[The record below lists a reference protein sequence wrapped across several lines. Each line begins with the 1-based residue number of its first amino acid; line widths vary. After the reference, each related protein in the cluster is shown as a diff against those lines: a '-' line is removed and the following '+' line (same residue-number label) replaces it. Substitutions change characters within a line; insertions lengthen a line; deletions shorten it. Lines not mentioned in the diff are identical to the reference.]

1 MTHSDGS
8 IADAERGLRWGI
20 ERRMEFIDFRLY
32 WEGRIN
38 RGDLMRFFGVSV
50 QQASADI
57 ARYQELA
64 PDNLTY
70 DRSAKRYLAG
80 AGYRPMFKVDDS
92 DRYLAQLR
100 SLDEKLIEP
109 EEAWMSEIPSFL
121 TLPLPSRPIDSSIL
135 KAVITSIRQKTTIEV
150 LYQSMSRPDP
160 LWRWISPHA
169 IGFDGLRWHIRA
181 YCHIDCFF
189 KDFVFARIHE
199 IGDTQPD
206 DVDPARDR
214 AWIETVPVVIAP
226 HPDLSQAQQKA
237 IALDYGMVDSVRVI
251 QVKRAFLLYF
261 LQRLQLDE
269 TGSGRRPAEQQIVLA
284 NRTEIL
290 EALAA
295 DRHANPAQHVERE
308 AQ

>member
-1 MTHSDGS
+1 MVHPGASL
-8 IADAERGLRWGI
+8 ADPDRGLRWGV

-38 RGDLMRFFGVSV
+38 RADLMRFFGVSV

-57 ARYQELA
+57 ARYHELA

-80 AGYRPMFKVDDS
+80 ADYRPVFKVDDS
-92 DRYLAQLR
+92 DGYLAQLR
-100 SLDEKLIEP
+100 SLGEKLIQP
-109 EEAWMSEIPSFL
+109 EEAWMAGIPSFQ
-121 TLPLPSRPIDSSIL
+121 TLPLPSRPIEPTIL
-135 KAVITSIRQKTTIEV
+135 RAVITAIRQRTAIEV

-169 IGFDGLRWHIRA
+169 LGFDGLRWHARA
-181 YCHIDCFF
+181 YCHIDGFF

-199 IGDTQPD
+199 IGATRSD

-226 HPDLSQAQQKA
+226 HPDLSQAQRKT
-237 IALDYGMVDSVRVI
+237 IALDYGMVDSIRVVQVR
-251 QVKRAFLLYF
+251 RAFLLYF
-261 LQRLQLDE
+261 LQHLRLDDAA
-269 TGSGRRPAEQQIVLA
+269 SGRRPPEQQIVLA
-284 NRTEIL
+284 NRTEVL
-290 EALAA
+290 ETLAA
-295 DRHANPAQHVERE
+295 DRHAGQARDVRSAVQ
-308 AQ
+308 

>member
-1 MTHSDGS
+1 MIQSGAS
-8 IADAERGLRWGI
+8 LADAERSLRWGV

-38 RGDLMRFFGVSV
+38 RADLMRFFGVSV

-80 AGYRPMFKVDDS
+80 AGYRPVFRVDDS

-100 SLDEKLIEP
+100 SLGEKLIQP
-109 EEAWMSEIPSFL
+109 EEAWMSEIPSFQ
-121 TLPLPSRPIDSSIL
+121 TLPIPSRPIDPIIL
-135 KAVITSIRQKTTIEV
+135 RVVITAIRQKTAIEV
-150 LYQSMSRPDP
+150 LYQSMSRPEP

-169 IGFDGLRWHIRA
+169 IGFDGFRWHARA
-181 YCHIDCFF
+181 FCHIDGFF
-189 KDFVFARIHE
+189 KDFVFARIRE
-199 IGDTQPD
+199 IGSTRPH
-206 DVDPARDR
+206 DVGPARDR

-226 HPDLSQAQQKA
+226 HPDLSQAQRKA

-261 LQRLQLDE
+261 LQRLRLDE
-269 TGSGRRPAEQQIVLA
+269 AGSGRRPAEQQIVLA
-284 NRTEIL
+284 NRTEVL
-290 EALAA
+290 EAIAA
-295 DRHANPAQHVERE
+295 DRHATPARNAESGVQ
-308 AQ
+308 

>member
-1 MTHSDGS
+1 MREQDGS
-8 IADAERGLRWGI
+8 AEPERALRWGI
-20 ERRMEFIDFRLY
+20 ERRLEFIDFRLY

-38 RGDLMRFFGVSV
+38 RSDIMRAFALSV

-57 ARYQELA
+57 ARYQKLA
-64 PDNLTY
+64 PDNLAY
-70 DRSAKRYLAG
+70 DRSAKRYLA
-80 AGYRPMFKVDDS
+80 APAYRPVFKVDDS
-92 DRYLAQLR
+92 GRYLAQLR
-100 SLDEKLIEP
+100 SLAENLIQA
-109 EEAWMSEIPSFL
+109 EESWLAEIPSFL
-121 TLPLPSRPIDSSIL
+121 TLPLPSRPIPAATL
-135 KAVITSIRQKTTIEV
+135 KAVITAIREKCALEV
-150 LYQSMSRPDP
+150 RYQSMSRPDP

-181 YCHIDCFF
+181 YCHLDGFF

-199 IGDTQPD
+199 FRGTRPG
-206 DVDPARDR
+206 DVDPAGDR

-226 HPDLSQAQQKA
+226 HPDLSQAQRKS

-261 LQRLQLDE
+261 LQRLRLDE

-290 EALAA
+290 EAMATG
-295 DRHANPAQHVERE
+295 RHATPAHDAESGVQ
-308 AQ
+308 

>member
-1 MTHSDGS
+1 MVQP
-8 IADAERGLRWGI
+8 AAPLAEPERGLRWGV

-38 RGDLMRFFGVSV
+38 RADLMRFFGVSV

-80 AGYRPMFKVDDS
+80 AGYRPVFKVDDS

-100 SLDEKLIEP
+100 SLGEKLIQP

-121 TLPLPSRPIDSSIL
+121 TLPLPSRPIDPSIL
-135 KAVITSIRQKTTIEV
+135 KAVIASIRQKTAIEV

-181 YCHIDCFF
+181 YCHIDGFF
-189 KDFVFARIHE
+189 KDFLFARTHE
-199 IGDTQPD
+199 IGGTRPD

-214 AWIETVPVVIAP
+214 AWVETVPVVIAP
-226 HPDLSQAQQKA
+226 HPDLSQAQRKT

-261 LQRLQLDE
+261 LQHLRLDE

-290 EALAA
+290 ETLAA
-295 DRHANPAQHVERE
+295 DRHAAPARDVESG

>member
-1 MTHSDGS
+1 MTQPAAPL
-8 IADAERGLRWGI
+8 ADPERGLRWGV

-38 RGDLMRFFGVSV
+38 RGDLMRYFGVSV

-64 PDNLTY
+64 PDNLIY

-80 AGYRPMFKVDDS
+80 ACYRPVFKVDDS

-100 SLDEKLIEP
+100 SLGEKLIQP
-109 EEAWMSEIPSFL
+109 EEAWMAEIPNFQ
-121 TLPLPSRPIDSSIL
+121 TLPLPSRPIQPPTLRAVI
-135 KAVITSIRQKTTIEV
+135 KAVRDKSAIEV

-169 IGFDGLRWHIRA
+169 LGFDGLRWHIRA
-181 YCHIDCFF
+181 YCHTDGFF

-199 IGDTQPD
+199 IRSTRSD

-226 HPDLSQAQQKA
+226 HPDLSQAQRKT

-261 LQRLQLDE
+261 LQHLRLDE

-284 NRTEIL
+284 NKMEVL
-290 EALAA
+290 AALTA
-295 DRHANPAQHVERE
+295 DRHTASVARG
-308 AQ
+308 